1 MRAKIVVALNAQ
13 ARPGILGGMARPDRG
28 RRSPAATRRVANS
41 SGRHTPPTPRAYRV
55 SPTWVPVFIITSLI
69 CGVVIVMASYFG
81 LQPGG
86 IRILALLV
94 GGGLFLAGLFAATR
108 YR

>member
-1 MRAKIVVALNAQ
+1 
-13 ARPGILGGMARPDRG
+13 
-28 RRSPAATRRVANS
+28 
-41 SGRHTPPTPRAYRV
+41 
-55 SPTWVPVFIITSLI
+55 VPVFIITSLI

-86 IRILALLV
+86 IRILSLLV